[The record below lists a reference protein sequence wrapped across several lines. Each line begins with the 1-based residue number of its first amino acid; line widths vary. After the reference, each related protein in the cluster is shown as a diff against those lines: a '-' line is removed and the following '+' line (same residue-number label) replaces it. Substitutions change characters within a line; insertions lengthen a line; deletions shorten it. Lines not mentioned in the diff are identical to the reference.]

1 MNTTKLFYTHESD
14 SSIMLNKEKAE
25 VNNWPA
31 KYQSLESRRSVQQTF
46 CNSFRRRL
54 GKYLAAAYFL
64 RRKPEQSNMINSIEN
79 KPSLWEKLSFGAPAL
94 ARLGSFR
101 DVPVLAPHG

>member
-31 KYQSLESRRSVQQTF
+31 KYQSLESRRSVQETF
-46 CNSFRRRL
+46 
-54 GKYLAAAYFL
+54 
-64 RRKPEQSNMINSIEN
+64 
-79 KPSLWEKLSFGAPAL
+79 
-94 ARLGSFR
+94 
-101 DVPVLAPHG
+101 